1 MALLAASSRAT
12 AFSTM
17 SKALA
22 GRRSSLVAD
31 APRRQDRPA
40 FLSTRGGALLS
51 STAAADQDEATTTKT
66 AYQELVQKLEAITH
80 LGRAQA
86 VLGYDQQVFMPASA
100 SAERGAQLAALATVL
115 HQQRT
120 DPKLLELMD
129 QALEKESASLQADEF
144 RLLELERK
152 NFVENAK
159 VPSELAARAAELS
172 SSAYSDWVKARE
184 AKDFSMFEDTL
195 HDCFNTA
202 MKLATAKQG
211 SADNLY
217 DFMLDEFEIGMSQ
230 TRINTIFE
238 QVETTLVPLIQK
250 VLTSPNPVSADALQ
264 GEFEIDQQQQ
274 LSDLLVKA
282 IGFNAE
288 QGRID
293 VSVHPFTSSMSPSD
307 VRITSR
313 FRTDEWYQGLA
324 GSLHEGGHAIYE
336 QSLPSSALSIDT
348 ALSMGTHES
357 QSLFWE
363 RHVGLS
369 KAFWKYATPILHE
382 TLTSTKEY
390 SDEAIYGYVRLGRL
404 WVHHT
409 CLLTESSF
417 LSLL

>member
-1 MALLAASSRAT
+1 MKFVLKPAGILTVLLQMQATSSRVA
-12 AFSTM
+12 ALSTM
-17 SKALA
+17 SVFARRCHHLSPFLA
-22 GRRSSLVAD
+22 
-31 APRRQDRPA
+31 
-40 FLSTRGGALLS
+40 TRGGGGGTGSAIGGALLS
-51 STAAADQDEATTTKT
+51 TATSREESSTAETSTTETAKI
-66 AYQELVQKLEAITH
+66 AYQELVKRLEGITH

-129 QALEKESASLQADEF
+129 EAMKLEGENHESPSLLPDEL

-152 NFVENAK
+152 AFVENAR
-159 VPSELAARAAELS
+159 VPSELAAKAAELS
-172 SSAYSDWVKARE
+172 SSAYADWVKARE
-184 AKDFSMFEDTL
+184 AKDYSMFESTL
-195 HDCFNTA
+195 QDCFDTA
-202 MKLATAKQG
+202 MKLAAAKQA
-211 SADNLY
+211 SSDNLY
-217 DFMLDEFEIGMSQ
+217 DFMLDEFEMGMSKR
-230 TRINTIFE
+230 RIDTIFE
-238 QVETTLVPLIQK
+238 HVESSLVPLIQK
-250 VLTSPNPVSADALQ
+250 VKASSHRPSTAALH
-264 GEFEIDQQQQ
+264 GEFEMDRLQQ
-274 LSDLLVKA
+274 LSDRLVKA

-293 VSVHPFTSSMSPSD
+293 VSVHPFTSSLSPSD

-336 QSLPSSALSIDT
+336 QSLPNSALSIDT

-369 KAFWKYATPILHE
+369 KALLEVCDA
-382 TLTSTKEY
+382 Y
-390 SDEAIYGYVRLGRL
+390 SA
-404 WVHHT
+404 
-409 CLLTESSF
+409 
-417 LSLL
+417 